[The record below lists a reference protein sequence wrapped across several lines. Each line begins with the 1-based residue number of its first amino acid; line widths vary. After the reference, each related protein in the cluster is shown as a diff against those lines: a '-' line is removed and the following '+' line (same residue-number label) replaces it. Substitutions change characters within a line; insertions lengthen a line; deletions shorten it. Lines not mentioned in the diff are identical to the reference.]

1 MKNLFPLTGILMS
14 HRSKIT
20 SFALG
25 LLSLFVISCSEE
37 QVQPIS
43 EQVETNQAQEFS
55 LIKPNNKE
63 LIQLE
68 AKSGDDLSKR
78 ATQAAGDDRG
88 RFNISFRYLSSTTE
102 RQREV
107 FEAAAARWE
116 RSIIKDLPS
125 VFGEEIPSAFA
136 TSGVPPI
143 ITADE
148 GIIDDLVI
156 EVVLAPIDGPGNILG
171 QAGPRFIR
179 VPELT
184 TISGIMYF
192 DVEDLATLEE
202 FDLFEEVI
210 VHEMGHVLGVGTLWN
225 IFAPQFGIDRELRL
239 GPNSDPYYAGKQAN
253 VFWNA
258 EGGLYELPIEN
269 EGGAGTRLSHW
280 READLNNELMTGF
293 LNLGYN
299 PLSRITA
306 GSLEDLGYG
315 TANVGEQY
323 DLPRGTEGV
332 DPDNLSEPEMG
343 EGLHI
348 AEMEELLQPVG
359 VVKIKK

>member
-1 MKNLFPLTGILMS
+1 MKYLFPLSGIRMPFRKGS
-14 HRSKIT
+14 QFT
-20 SFALG
+20 M
-25 LLSLFVISCSEE
+25 LSLALFSLIFFSCSED
-37 QVQPIS
+37 QVQPVSDQIETS
-43 EQVETNQAQEFS
+43 QVKDFT
-55 LIKPNNKE
+55 LIEPTKG

-78 ATQAAGDDRG
+78 ATQAAGNDRG
-88 RFNISFRYLSSTTE
+88 RFNITFRYLVTPTE
-102 RQREV
+102 RQMEV
-107 FEAAAARWE
+107 FEEAAARWE

-125 VFGEEIPSAFA
+125 VSGEEVPSAFA
-136 TSGVPPI
+136 PQGVPPI
-143 ITADE
+143 ITAEE

-171 QAGPRFIR
+171 QAGPRFVR

-184 TISGIMYF
+184 TISGVMYF

-210 VHEMGHVLGVGTLWN
+210 VHEMGHVLGIGTLWN
-225 IFAPQFGIDRELRL
+225 LSIPPLGIDRELRL
-239 GPNSDPYYAGKQAN
+239 GPDSDPYYAGKQAN

-280 READLNNELMTGF
+280 RESALNNELMTGF

-332 DPDNLSEPEMG
+332 DPDNLSEPT
-343 EGLHI
+343 EGLNI
-348 AEMEELLQPVG
+348 AEMEELLEPIG
-359 VVKIKK
+359 VVKIK